1 MLGFLL
7 AFVKFVALFG
17 FWVSPFCET
26 VHHSWHFRNFQF
38 STLLDLRSF
47 YCRFPVSSDVSL
59 PHHSMKSSPPQL
71 QLQQRDAAA
80 APTLVLAMLPASHC
94 FPHHCS
100 STGFV
105 PTHSF
110 RISLHQEK
118 NCQVIS
124 ISTSRDELSAT
135 AATQS
140 RWLFSSP

>member
-1 MLGFLL
+1 MLWLL
-7 AFVKFVALFG
+7 ACFCKICCS
-17 FWVSPFCET
+17 FWVLGLAFAKLTTIPGIFHEFL
-26 VHHSWHFRNFQF
+26 VFH
-38 STLLDLRSF
+38 TLLDLLQF
-47 YCRFPVSSDVSL
+47 LLPVSRFFY
-59 PHHSMKSSPPQL
+59 HSMKCSRSCSSSSSSVTPPPPQL
-71 QLQQRDAAA
+71 VPAI
-80 APTLVLAMLPASHC
+80 LPASHY